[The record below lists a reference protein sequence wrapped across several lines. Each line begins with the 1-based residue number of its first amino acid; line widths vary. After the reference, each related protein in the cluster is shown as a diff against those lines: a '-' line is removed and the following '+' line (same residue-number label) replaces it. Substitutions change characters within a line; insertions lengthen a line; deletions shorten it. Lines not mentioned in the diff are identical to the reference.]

1 MDVRPSRKPSRR
13 TTLRNNLAGLVEA
26 VDAFVT
32 QMANG
37 DGANRSLLSKNP
49 SHVTAPVKSPV
60 TIPHSANL
68 GTKQAG
74 LVDSLVVWGWFLD
87 NGACNWEDNHRA
99 SLVVLGSRW
108 YSTG

>member
-1 MDVRPSRKPSRR
+1 VDVRPSRKPSRG
-13 TTLRNNLAGLVEA
+13 TALRDNLAGLIEA
-26 VDAFVT
+26 VDAFVV

-37 DGANRSLLSKNP
+37 DGADKSLLSKNP

-60 TIPHSANL
+60 TIPHGANL

-74 LVDSLVVWGWFLD
+74 LVDSLMVRGWLLND
-87 NGACNWEDNHRA
+87 GACDWEDDHRA
-99 SLVVLGSRW
+99 SLVVFGSRW